1 MTGEAALQTIEPVG
15 SASPAAVS
23 ACPHFVRAGRL
34 EGPAKT
40 LSHCGFRPF
49 KTSLDGVGVTVCVQ

>member
-1 MTGEAALQTIEPVG
+1 MTSDAAPQTIEPVG
-15 SASPAAVS
+15 SASLVAVS

-34 EGPAKT
+34 EGAAKT

-49 KTSLDGVGVTVCVQ
+49 KTSLDGAGVTACVQ